1 MNLLSQE
8 LSNVKEENQVLSS
21 DCHKLLAKIQ
31 ASEQLVQNETSKL
44 ME

>member
-31 ASEQLVQNETSKL
+31 VSEQLVQNETSKL